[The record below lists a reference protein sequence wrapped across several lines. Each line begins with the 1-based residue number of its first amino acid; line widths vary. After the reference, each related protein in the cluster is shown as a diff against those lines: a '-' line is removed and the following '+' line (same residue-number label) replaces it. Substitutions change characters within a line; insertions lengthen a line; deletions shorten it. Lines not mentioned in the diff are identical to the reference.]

1 MPFNDRTCASLSAQ
15 NRMIFTLRPL
25 KTITTDIGGRDRTP
39 LFVIGAALLYW
50 GFQVAWFWRY
60 CGRNINADAISY
72 IGIARHVQDG
82 NFRASLHGYWSP
94 LVSWIIAAGSF
105 LGSDRTLDAHLL
117 MLPAFAACLVLVYRL
132 TYKLWGSRLLAALA
146 VLWFTAARGIA
157 AFSVCFIGAD
167 LILTAIVLLYFIL
180 LLGCIE
186 HPENLKH
193 WLLLGMAHG
202 VAFLAKAIA
211 MPLFAFATLLAVVA
225 TLGKTPRQ
233 AVRALA
239 VAAIFPA
246 LLWASWGMALRAKYG
261 VFTTGYQLH
270 WNLVDPDL
278 RAAQQHSPGMLALY
292 DSRGT
297 YDSHMVADAMPPGSP
312 FWQVKVWR
320 PGLIRQIV
328 RKEIQNVPQACKEF
342 MVLLTPGGLLA
353 LLLCIIQLT
362 RGRLRYPAHYRF
374 VWIVVFTTAALV
386 GAYCMLVF
394 DGRYVIPMTPV
405 LIALAVRFAVPSNRI
420 KDLPQS
426 KPATIGTANGWQ
438 TTAGVMLLIGLIGV
452 QLYWASPFRTV
463 RQDFQQSV
471 YSAAGAL
478 KNSSAETVVVIGNGP
493 YPEHGVGWEAGIYAA
508 YFAGAHI
515 VGDLFDVPTGLE
527 ADSVAADVRRLNP
540 DAVMVWGT
548 TSDPT
553 YSAVVDTLR
562 KANDGMTTSIIR
574 DPKKGEVGTVLVRRS
589 SQN

>member
-1 MPFNDRTCASLSAQ
+1 
-15 NRMIFTLRPL
+15 MILTSSSS
-25 KTITTDIGGRDRTP
+25 KATEVGGRNVTP
-39 LFVIGAALLYW
+39 HFLIAAALLYW

-60 CGRNINADAISY
+60 CGHNINADAISY

-82 NFRASLHGYWSP
+82 DFRASLHGYRSP

-105 LGSDRTLDAHLL
+105 LGSDRTLNARLII
-117 MLPAFAACLVLVYRL
+117 LPAFAACLAMVYWLTYRL
-132 TYKLWGSRLLAALA
+132 WESRLLAALG

-167 LILTAIVLLYFIL
+167 LVLTAIVLLYFIL
-180 LLGCIE
+180 LLGCLE

-211 MPLFAFATLLAVVA
+211 MPLFAFTSLLAVVA

-239 VAAIFPA
+239 VAAVFPA

-297 YDSHMVADAMPPGSP
+297 YDSYMVAEAMPPGSP
-312 FWQVKVWR
+312 FWKVKVWR
-320 PGLIRQIV
+320 PGLIHRIV
-328 RKEIQNVPQACKEF
+328 AKEIQNVPQACKEF

-353 LLLCIIQLT
+353 LLLCVVQLS
-362 RGRLRYPAHYRF
+362 RGRMRYPAHYRF
-374 VWIVVFTTAALV
+374 VWIVLFTTAALV
-386 GAYCMLVF
+386 AAYCMLVF
-394 DGRYVIPMTPV
+394 DGRYVIPLTPV
-405 LIALAVRFAVPSNRI
+405 LIALAVRFAVPSNWI

-426 KPATIGTANGWQ
+426 EPAMIGTANGWQ
-438 TTAGVMLLIGLIGV
+438 STAGMLLLICLFGV
-452 QLYWASPFRTV
+452 QLYRASPFRTI
-463 RQDFQQSV
+463 RQDSQQSV
-471 YSAAGAL
+471 YSAAAAL
-478 KNSSAETVVVIGNGP
+478 KNSSAETVVVIGSGP

-515 VGDLFDVPTGLE
+515 VGDLFDVPSGMNV
-527 ADSVAADVRRLNP
+527 DSIAADVDKLSP

-548 TSDPT
+548 TSDPR
-553 YSAVVDTLR
+553 YSSMVDTLR
-562 KANDGMTTSIIR
+562 KANDRMTTSVIR
-574 DPKKGEVGTVLVRRS
+574 DPKKGEVGTVLVRKS

>member
-1 MPFNDRTCASLSAQ
+1 MFTTNPPETNASPVST
-15 NRMIFTLRPL
+15 RRSVIPL
-25 KTITTDIGGRDRTP
+25 LLIA
-39 LFVIGAALLYW
+39 VALLYW

-60 CGRNINADAISY
+60 CGHNINADAISY
-72 IGIARHVQDG
+72 IGIARHAQDG

-94 LVSWIIAAGSF
+94 LVSWIIAAGAF
-105 LGSDRTLDAHLL
+105 LGSDRTLDARLL
-117 MLPAFAACLVLVYRL
+117 MLPAFAACLALVYRL

-146 VLWFTAARGIA
+146 VLWFTAARSMA
-157 AFSVCFIGAD
+157 EFSVCFIGAD
-167 LILTAIVLLYFIL
+167 LILSAIVLLYFIL

-239 VAAIFPA
+239 VAAVFPA
-246 LLWASWGMALRAKYG
+246 LLWASWGMALRTKYG

-278 RAAQQHSPGMLALY
+278 KAAQQHSTGMLALY
-292 DSRGT
+292 DSRGS
-297 YDSHMVADAMPPGSP
+297 YDSYMVADAMPPGSP

-320 PGLIRQIV
+320 PGLIHRIV

-342 MVLLTPGGLLA
+342 LVLLTPGGLLA
-353 LLLCIIQLT
+353 LLLCVVQLT
-362 RGRLRYPAHYRF
+362 RGRLRSPARYRF
-374 VWIVVFTTAALV
+374 VWIVLFTTAALV

-394 DGRYVIPMTPV
+394 DGRYVIPMVPV

-426 KPATIGTANGWQ
+426 GPATIETANGWQ
-438 TTAGVMLLIGLIGV
+438 TTAGVLLLIGLIGV
-452 QLYWASPFRTV
+452 QLYWASPFRTIH
-463 RQDFQQSV
+463 QDFQRSV

-478 KNSSAETVVVIGNGP
+478 KNGSAETVVVIGHGP
-493 YPEHGVGWEAGIYAA
+493 YPEHGVGWEAGVYAA
-508 YFAGAHI
+508 YFAGTRI
-515 VGDLFDVPTGLE
+515 VGDLLDVPSGLNV
-527 ADSVAADVRRLNP
+527 DSVAADVGKLSP

-553 YSAVVDTLR
+553 YSSLVDVLR
-562 KANDGMTTSIIR
+562 KSNNGVTSSIIR
-574 DPKKGEVGTVLVRRS
+574 DPKKGEVGTVLVRKS
-589 SQN
+589 SQS

>member
-1 MPFNDRTCASLSAQ
+1 
-15 NRMIFTLRPL
+15 MIFTLSPSEM
-25 KTITTDIGGRDRTP
+25 IRTEAGERNRTS
-39 LFVIGAALLYW
+39 LLLIAAALLYW

-72 IGIARHVQDG
+72 IGIARHLQEG

-105 LGSDRTLDAHLL
+105 LGGDRTLVARLL
-117 MLPAFAACLVLVYRL
+117 MLPAFAACVLLLYWL

-146 VLWFTAARGIA
+146 VLWFTAARGVA

-167 LILTAIVLLYFIL
+167 LILTALVLLYFIL

-186 HPENLKH
+186 QPESLKH
-193 WLLLGMAHG
+193 WFLLGMAHG

-211 MPLFAFATLLAVVA
+211 MPLFALATVLAVVV
-225 TLGKTPRQ
+225 TLGKTPRH

-239 VAAIFPA
+239 VAAVFPA
-246 LLWASWGMALRAKYG
+246 LLWTSWGMALRAKYG

-270 WNLVDPDL
+270 WNLVDPAL
-278 RAAQQHSPGMLALY
+278 KAAQEHSPGMLALY

-297 YDSHMVADAMPPGSP
+297 YDSHMVADAMPPGSV

-320 PGLIRQIV
+320 PGLIHRIV
-328 RKEIQNVPQACKEF
+328 RKEIQNVPQAGKELL
-342 MVLLTPGGLLA
+342 VLLTPGGLLA
-353 LLLCIIQLT
+353 LLLCVVQLS
-362 RGRLRYPAHYRF
+362 RGRLRSPERYRF
-374 VWIVVFTTAALV
+374 VWIVLFTTGALV

-405 LIALAVRFAVPSNRI
+405 LIALAIRFAVPSNRI
-420 KDLPQS
+420 KDLSQS
-426 KPATIGTANGWQ
+426 GPATIGTANGWQ
-438 TTAGVMLLIGLIGV
+438 STAGVLLAIGLIGV
-452 QLYWASPFRTV
+452 QLYWASPFRTI
-463 RQDFQQSV
+463 RQDSQQSV
-471 YSAAGAL
+471 YNAAETL
-478 KNSSAETVVVIGNGP
+478 KSSSAETVVAIGHGP
-493 YPEHGVGWEAGIYAA
+493 YPEHGVGWEAGVYAA

-515 VGDLFDVPTGLE
+515 VGDLLEVPSGHV
-527 ADSVAADVRRLNP
+527 DHVAADVGKLSP

-553 YSAVVDTLR
+553 YSSVVDALR
-562 KANDGMTTSIIR
+562 KAGDGMTASIIR
-574 DPKKGEVGTVLVRRS
+574 DPKKGEVGTVLVRKN